1 VTASGI
7 SLSEGAAVKP
17 TVLFVCKDNSVL
29 SPIAEALLMN
39 LASHSFEAHSAGIHP
54 LFIEPL
60 AVEVMAEIGVDLSQH
75 RPRSVREF
83 ISTPINHLI
92 IISSSETEEEPSF
105 AVSFP
110 SSTWVIDEPCP
121 KTDSFESRLESFRRK
136 RNLLG
141 ARIHSQ
147 FVLRGG
153 AEPGPTTI
161 WHREQKVT
169 RH

>member
-1 VTASGI
+1 M
-7 SLSEGAAVKP
+7 KP
-17 TVLFVCKDNSVL
+17 TVLFVCKDNSAL
-29 SPIAEALLMN
+29 SPIAAAVLMK
-39 LASHSFEAHSAGIHP
+39 LGSHSFEAYSAGIHP

-92 IISSSETEEEPSF
+92 FISSSETDEEPSF
-105 AVSFP
+105 AVAFP
-110 SSTWVIDEPCP
+110 SSTWIVEEPCP
-121 KTDSFESRLESFRRK
+121 KIDSFESRLESFRRK
-136 RNLLG
+136 RNLLS

-153 AEPGPTTI
+153 AEPGPATI
-161 WHREQKVT
+161 WHREQKMT
-169 RH
+169 QH

>member
-1 VTASGI
+1 
-7 SLSEGAAVKP
+7 VKP
-17 TVLFVCKDNSVL
+17 TVLFVCKDNSAL
-29 SPIAEALLMN
+29 SPIAEAILTKLG
-39 LASHSFEAHSAGIHP
+39 SHSFEAHSAGINP

-75 RPRSVREF
+75 RPRSVGEF
-83 ISTPINHLI
+83 IGTPINHFIYL
-92 IISSSETEEEPSF
+92 SGSEADEEPSF
-105 AVSFP
+105 SVSFP
-110 SSTWVIDEPCP
+110 SSTWIIEDPCP
-121 KTDSFESRLESFRRK
+121 ETDSLESRLESFRRK

-161 WHREQKVT
+161 WHREPKVT

>member
-1 VTASGI
+1 
-7 SLSEGAAVKP
+7 VKP
-17 TVLFVCKDNSVL
+17 TVLFVCKDNSAL
-29 SPIAEALLMN
+29 SPIAEAILMK
-39 LASHSFEAHSAGIHP
+39 LGSHSFEAHSAGIDP
-54 LFIEPL
+54 LFIEPM

-83 ISTPINHLI
+83 IATPIHHLI
-92 IISSSETEEEPSF
+92 FIASSDTDEEPSF

-110 SSTWVIDEPCP
+110 ASTWIIEEPCP
-121 KTDSFESRLESFRRK
+121 ETDSFESRLESFRRK

-161 WHREQKVT
+161 WHREPKVT